1 MALFTPAKGFT
12 TLDFQT
18 NTNTRTTTS
27 VSGITHRIKTG
38 NQFWSFKL
46 KSTAMNKADMM
57 TDYSFIVQQDG
68 MYGSF
73 TIVPSEIGSTRG
85 TASGT
90 ITVSGVTV
98 VETEAGGVA
107 LGLTVGSSNVG
118 VDNSGNTGT
127 LKKGDLIKFSNHDK
141 VYMLTADV
149 NLDGSSVNALSF
161 YPPLTTA
168 VTSSHTVTYTNVP
181 IKVFQD
187 KDQIKF
193 ITQADGTYKYELVLN
208 EDI

>member
-57 TDYSFIVQQDG
+57 ADYSFIVQQDG
-68 MYGSF
+68 QYGSF

-85 TASGT
+85 TATGV
-90 ITVSGVTV
+90 ITVNATV
-98 VETEAGGVA
+98 STDPAMSPA
-107 LGLTVGSSNVG
+107 LGSSNVA
-118 VDNSGNTGT
+118 VDTVATGS
-127 LKKGDLIKFSNHDK
+127 LLKGDLVKFSNHDK
-141 VYMLTADV
+141 VYMLTADC
-149 NLDGSSVNALSF
+149 NLDGSSVNQMSI

-168 VTSSHTVTYTNVP
+168 VTASHTVTYNSVP
-181 IKVFQD
+181 LKVYQD

-193 ITQADGTYKYELVLN
+193 VTQADGLYKYEITLN
-208 EDI
+208 EEI

>member
-57 TDYSFIVQQDG
+57 ADYSFIVQQDG
-68 MYGSF
+68 QYGSF

-90 ITVSGVTV
+90 ITVNTTV
-98 VETEAGGVA
+98 STDPVLSPA
-107 LGLTVGSSNVG
+107 LGSSNVA
-118 VDNSGNTGT
+118 VDTVATGT
-127 LKKGDLIKFSNHDK
+127 LLTGDLVKFSNHDK

-149 NLDGSSVNALSF
+149 NLDGSSVNQMSI

-168 VTSSHTVTYTNVP
+168 VTGSHTVTYNSVP
-181 IKVFQD
+181 LKVYQD

-193 ITQADGTYKYELVLN
+193 VTQADGLYKYEITLN
-208 EDI
+208 EEI